1 MILSKK
7 TQQEA
12 EHEVM
17 YLVLKDL
24 SFKEESGDDG
34 VVDTPVPIPNTEVK
48 HHSGDDSASKSSTL
62 PVLFFYSFAP
72 YLGLFLFI
80 NIEINLYTNS
90 CIQIYLVL

>member
-24 SFKEESGDDG
+24 SFKEEESGDDG

-48 HHSGDDSASKSSTL
+48 HRNGDCIRKERGARCRAFFLLLFTL
-62 PVLFFYSFAP
+62 IYKNVI
-72 YLGLFLFI
+72 FI
-80 NIEINLYTNS
+80 KRYII
-90 CIQIYLVL
+90 

>member
-24 SFKEESGDDG
+24 SFKEEESGDDG

-48 HHSGDDSASKSSTL
+48 HHSGDDSVSKSSTL
-62 PVLFFYSFAP
+62 PVLVFYS
-72 YLGLFLFI
+72 LGPFWAIFLYFF
-80 NIEINLYTNS
+80 
-90 CIQIYLVL
+90 

>member
-24 SFKEESGDDG
+24 SFKEEESGDDG

-62 PVLFFYSFAP
+62 PVLFFLLPRPF
-72 YLGLFLFI
+72 LGHFFI
-80 NIEINLYTNS
+80 FF
-90 CIQIYLVL
+90 

>member
-7 TQQEA
+7 LNKKT

-24 SFKEESGDDG
+24 SFKKEESGDDG

-48 HHSGDDSASKSSTL
+48 HHSGDDSVSKSSTL
-62 PVLFFYSFAP
+62 PVLFFYSLAP
-72 YLGLFLFI
+72 FGGFFYCFLKFR
-80 NIEINLYTNS
+80 NLKKNPYFF
-90 CIQIYLVL
+90 